1 MVVARG
7 WGEGWNGELLFN
19 GQSFSL
25 GKNEKVLEMT
35 GSDGYML
42 MYLMPL
48 NCTLKMLNFVM
59 YVLELRTG
67 FQTYTQGVKQILS
80 IDRKKYFSN
89 NLNIY

>member
-1 MVVARG
+1 
-7 WGEGWNGELLFN
+7 
-19 GQSFSL
+19 
-25 GKNEKVLEMT
+25 
-35 GSDGYML
+35 
-42 MYLMPL
+42 
-48 NCTLKMLNFVM
+48 M